1 MATLRFSALVGFA
14 AIICAVL
21 FAPAAQARTFPD
33 VAKSYWDYAAINWV
47 TNQGPAGA
55 RLLDDY
61 AGKRFAPD
69 QPISRE
75 QLAAALV
82 TSLGR
87 QGESVPSPVALT
99 DLPASDPYFHVVQ
112 VALALHFFEASKGK
126 FDPVAGVTE
135 SQADHALVRMI
146 YLLHPHNDW
155 SMLRALAPGTW
166 QPNPGWKTGAPSRLP
181 WEVAARFLGLRFNH
195 LSAPALEFSPDQDI
209 DRAEAAY
216 MFKAALTVAPW
227 QLEELSWFDQVSLP
241 SLSARQ
247 RQIIAFA
254 LQYVGY
260 PYVWGGTYPTPDSP
274 YGLQAHGGFDC
285 SGFVW
290 WVLKTELRLR
300 DPQRPAHRG
309 ADGGRRKAPYSYGQA
324 RSLRHHLLRTQ
335 GSQIQC
341 RLGLPHRHLPGQRLV
356 HRVFELLRRCHPGQS
371 EVAGLVLRFCLCL
384 GQAGAQSRAAR
395 HGGRHLDKP
404 RKRVRVPDDSPNDAA
419 PAAYSKGTASG
430 RAPARR
436 RRSQSGRL
444 CLGCCLGRARPRS
457 CRRRPTACRRF

>member
-1 MATLRFSALVGFA
+1 MATLRFSALIGFA
-14 AIICAVL
+14 AIVCAVL

-55 RLLDDY
+55 KLLDDY
-61 AGKRFAPD
+61 VGMRFAPD

-290 WVLKTELRLR
+290 WVLKTNFGYAI
-300 DPQRPAHRG
+300 PNAQRTAAQMAAAAKPRIPMAKLAPCDIIFFGPKGPKSSAASVFHTAIYLGNGWFIESSNFFDGVTLANLKWPGWYYASAFAWGRQVLSPA
-309 ADGGRRKAPYSYGQA
+309 Q
-324 RSLRHHLLRTQ
+324 
-335 GSQIQC
+335 
-341 RLGLPHRHLPGQRLV
+341 LGT
-356 HRVFELLRRCHPGQS
+356 
-371 EVAGLVLRFCLCL
+371 VAG
-384 GQAGAQSRAAR
+384 
-395 HGGRHLDKP
+395 
-404 RKRVRVPDDSPNDAA
+404 
-419 PAAYSKGTASG
+419 T
-430 RAPARR
+430 
-436 RRSQSGRL
+436 
-444 CLGCCLGRARPRS
+444 
-457 CRRRPTACRRF
+457 